1 MRFGHS
7 NDLTDQAN
15 IDMTPLVDVV
25 FILLIFFILSASF
38 QKQNQ
43 IKIDRPQSQISD
55 SVTSLVLMVSIDKQ
69 NIIWIDKEQIKVSSL
84 TSKIKQKAKNS
95 NNLSVVIHVDKQ
107 VSSGNLIEVIDKIR
121 IAGVNNV
128 AVATQIN

>member
-15 IDMTPLVDVV
+15 IDMTPLVDIV

-69 NIIWIDKEQIKVSSL
+69 NIIWMDKEQIKASSL